1 MTVTGGKT
9 GIARERRYST
19 SQIWP
24 DDCDGGGKPVLSG
37 KRDLP
42 RRKYGPMTETNGKLV
57 FTGYGSY
64 ASQVHTNDR
73 DGGRPVLTV

>member
-9 GIARERRYST
+9 GIVRERRYST
-19 SQIWP
+19 SQIWTN
-24 DDCDGGGKPVLSG
+24 DCDGGELVLSG

-42 RRKYGPMTETNGKLV
+42 RRKYGPMTEMNGKSV

-64 ASQVHTNDR
+64 ASRVHTNDR
-73 DGGRPVLTV
+73 DGERPVLTV